1 MGERGLVQTAGE
13 EKACLGP
20 ETRAEPPGVPVSK
33 GQAGRRAWK
42 LWMEQREKPECDVQ
56 EAPARQCLLM
66 GRERVWSWRLQ
77 GSHCLLAS
85 PWRS

>member
-13 EKACLGP
+13 EKACPGP

-42 LWMEQREKPECDVQ
+42 LWMEQREKPQSVMSRKLQ
-56 EAPARQCLLM
+56 
-66 GRERVWSWRLQ
+66 Q
-77 GSHCLLAS
+77 GSVC
-85 PWRS
+85 